1 MGSILITQE
10 GVETNSIEVDSRDKS
25 FFNFYTMLEKALKFG
40 DCCFMTEAIYKH
52 SYSYG
57 DYYPAFVNLNWED
70 FQKIESLKG
79 ISFNTYNYITNNF
92 LYIYPKTLTAEKDF
106 EKLNK
111 PRGKGGFKYSNC
123 PEDFLCCISRWNKWH
138 CEHLT
143 THPEEI
149 KWNKNAL
156 FIPNV
161 NAVYQILKE
170 ETLLYIEREYG
181 GSIEKADNRK
191 QKIERI
197 LDKLLADKEDYH
209 INEDKMKPLKPNA
222 IVLFFHRIVMPSKGR
237 NEMTAYCKKI
247 GKKVCEQNYY
257 QYEGELSTN
266 EQKAC
271 GSLREIYSIVKN
283 GEKQYISLDFH
294 KGMFE
299 FHDKKGIHLGE
310 YLFDGTFNKKAE
322 KSHDFKNPYMIVR

>member
-40 DCCFMTEAIYKH
+40 DCCFMTEATYKH

-70 FQKIESLKG
+70 FQKIKSLKG

-92 LYIYPKTLTAEKDF
+92 LYIYPKPLTAEKDF
-106 EKLNK
+106 EKLNE

-138 CEHLT
+138 SEYLT
-143 THPEEI
+143 THPKEI
-149 KWNKNAL
+149 QWKSNSHLSN
-156 FIPNV
+156 IE
-161 NAVYQILKE
+161 AVYDILKE
-170 ETLLYIEREYG
+170 EVLIYIKGKYKEH
-181 GSIEKADNRK
+181 INKANDTEQEIK
-191 QKIERI
+191 KIWNE
-197 LDKLLADKEDYH
+197 LFADKKYH
-209 INEDKMKPLKPNA
+209 KKQNGIA
-222 IVLFFHRIVMPSKGR
+222 LFFHQVVMPSKGH

-257 QYEGELSTN
+257 QYENELSTN
-266 EQKAC
+266 EQQVC
-271 GSLREIYSIVKN
+271 GSLREIYSIINKK

-299 FHDKKGIHLGE
+299 FHDKKGKHLGE

-322 KSHDFKNPYMIVR
+322 ESHNLRTL

>member
-40 DCCFMTEAIYKH
+40 DCCFMTEATYKH

>member
-40 DCCFMTEAIYKH
+40 DCCFMTEATYKH

-92 LYIYPKTLTAEKDF
+92 LYIYPKSLTAEKDF
-106 EKLNK
+106 EKLNE

-138 CEHLT
+138 FEHLT

-149 KWNKNAL
+149 KWNKNAP

-161 NAVYQILKE
+161 NVVYQILKQ
-170 ETLLYIEREYG
+170 ETLFYIEREYG
-181 GSIEKADNRK
+181 GRIEKAENRK

-197 LDKLLADKEDYH
+197 LDELLADKEDYH

-283 GEKQYISLDFH
+283 GEKQ
-294 KGMFE
+294 
-299 FHDKKGIHLGE
+299 
-310 YLFDGTFNKKAE
+310 
-322 KSHDFKNPYMIVR
+322 

>member
-1 MGSILITQE
+1 MGNILITQE
-10 GVETNSIEVDSRDKS
+10 GIETSTIDEDKRDES
-25 FFNFYTMLEKALKFG
+25 LFNFYTMLEKAVKLG
-40 DCCFMTEAIYKH
+40 DCCFMTEATYGHK
-52 SYSYG
+52 YSYG

-79 ISFNTYNYITNNF
+79 ISFNTYDYITNNF
-92 LYIYPKTLTAEKDF
+92 LYIYPKPLTAEKDF
-106 EKLNK
+106 EKLNE

-138 CEHLT
+138 SEYLT

-149 KWNKNAL
+149 KWNKNAS

-181 GSIEKADNRK
+181 RGIEKAENKK
-191 QKIERI
+191 QEIERI
-197 LDKLLADKEDYH
+197 LDELLADKEDYH
-209 INEDKMKPLKPNA
+209 INEDKMKLLKPNA
-222 IVLFFHRIVMPSKGR
+222 IVLFFHRIVMPSKDR
-237 NEMTAYCKKI
+237 NEMTAYCKEI

-257 QYEGELSTN
+257 QYENELSTN
-266 EQKAC
+266 EQRTC
-271 GSLREIYSIVKN
+271 QSLREIYGIVKN

-310 YLFDGTFNKKAE
+310 YFFDGTLNKGPEA
-322 KSHDFKNPYMIVR
+322 SHNLRTL

>member
-1 MGSILITQE
+1 MGNILITQE
-10 GVETNSIEVDSRDKS
+10 GIETNTIDDDKRDES
-25 FFNFYTMLEKALKFG
+25 LFNFYTMLEKAVKFG
-40 DCCFMTEAIYKH
+40 DCCFMTEATYGHK
-52 SYSYG
+52 YSYG

-92 LYIYPKTLTAEKDF
+92 LYIYPKPLTAEKDF
-106 EKLNK
+106 EKLNE

-138 CEHLT
+138 SEYLT

-149 KWNKNAL
+149 KWNKNAS

-170 ETLLYIEREYG
+170 ETLFYIEREYG
-181 GSIEKADNRK
+181 GSIEKAENKK
-191 QKIERI
+191 QEIERI
-197 LDKLLADKEDYH
+197 LDELLADKEDYH
-209 INEDKMKPLKPNA
+209 INEDKMNILKPNA
-222 IVLFFHRIVMPSKGR
+222 IVLFFHRIVMPSIDHK
-237 NEMTAYCKKI
+237 EMTAYCKEV

-257 QYEGELSTN
+257 QYDRKLSTN
-266 EQKAC
+266 EQNAC
-271 GSLREIYSIVKN
+271 KSLREIYSIIKD
-283 GEKQYISLDFH
+283 GKKQYISLDFH

-299 FHDKKGIHLGE
+299 FHDEKGIHLGE

-322 KSHDFKNPYMIVR
+322 ESHDFKTL

>member
-1 MGSILITQE
+1 MGRILITQE

-40 DCCFMTEAIYKH
+40 DCCFMTEATYKH

-143 THPEEI
+143 THPGEI

>member
-1 MGSILITQE
+1 MGNILITQE
-10 GVETNSIEVDSRDKS
+10 GIETSTIDEDKRDKS
-25 FFNFYTMLEKALKFG
+25 LFNFYTMLEKAVKLG
-40 DCCFMTEAIYKH
+40 DCCFMTEATYGHK
-52 SYSYG
+52 YSYG

-138 CEHLT
+138 SEHLT

-149 KWNKNAL
+149 KWNKNAP

-170 ETLLYIEREYG
+170 ETLLYIKREYG

-191 QKIERI
+191 QKKERI
-197 LDKLLADKEDYH
+197 LDELLAEKGDYH

-222 IVLFFHRIVMPSKGR
+222 IVLFFHRIVMPSKDHK
-237 NEMTAYCKKI
+237 EMTAYCKEI

-271 GSLREIYSIVKN
+271 GSLREIYVIMKD
-283 GEKQYISLDFH
+283 GKKQYISLDFH

-299 FHDKKGIHLGE
+299 FHDEKGIHLGE
-310 YLFDGTFNKKAE
+310 YFFDGTRNKGAE
-322 KSHDFKNPYMIVR
+322 ESHNLRTL